1 MNVLSRRRLVAGAV
15 ALAAAA
21 AFSITSCSSS
31 DDSAAAASGTTSSTG
46 QFPRTVDHF
55 RGSTEIP
62 AAPQRIVAL
71 DNSFTDAVLLLE
83 APLVGYVDYR
93 EPGLPDYLG
102 TTRDEFAADAKSV
115 GKVSN
120 ASLEQIAALQ
130 PDLIISAEVR
140 DGKNYE
146 QLSAIAPTIFTE
158 TTGPTWKD
166 NIRLVGKALGK
177 EDLAEQKVGAY
188 EERAAAV
195 GAEIN
200 ASASNPVISVVRFA
214 GEPTAR
220 LYRTTSFSGIVL
232 SDAGLAR
239 PQSQGPDPADPDNIM
254 QAVSTELISEA
265 EADVIFVSTWQ
276 DPAGKSAEAAK
287 PFLESPLWQTLKG
300 RKVDVDDARWMSPV
314 SVQGAHLILDDLSDT
329 FGVDKHSG

>member
-1 MNVLSRRRLVAGAV
+1 MNVLSRRRVVAGAV

-21 AFSITSCSSS
+21 TFSITSCSSS
-31 DDSAAAASGTTSSTG
+31 DDSDAASGTTTSTG

-102 TTRDEFAADAKSV
+102 ASRDEFAAEAESV
-115 GKVSN
+115 GKVST

-177 EDLAEQKVGAY
+177 EELAEQKIGAY

-200 ASASNPVISVVRFA
+200 DTASNPVISVVRFA

-254 QAVSTELISEA
+254 QAISPELISEA
-265 EADVIFVSTWQ
+265 EGDAIFVSTWQ

-300 RKVDVDDARWMSPV
+300 RKIDVDDARWMSPV
-314 SVQGAHLILDDLSDT
+314 SIQGAHLILDDLSDT